1 MTFIRRDGLGG
12 SVRSVFEGFPPTHV
26 DGRVPDVAG
35 RVPDV
40 AGRVPGWSMQ

>member
-12 SVRSVFEGFPPTHV
+12 SVRSVLEGFPTHV